1 MYKSKLSLL
10 ETEIA
15 IKYVKDTFEKL
26 LANKLN
32 LIRVSA
38 PLFVFK
44 ETGLNDDLSGKE
56 VPISFMVNGKQV
68 EIVHSLAKWKRNALL
83 RYGFKMHDGLYTDMN
98 AIRKDEVLDNV
109 HSLYVDQWD
118 WEKIISKD
126 ERNFTT
132 LKNTV
137 QDIYEVLLQVE
148 EIVNQKYPTFE
159 KKLPEN
165 ITFISTTELLN
176 LYPNLTNKQREKEIC
191 KKYKAVFLYQIG
203 WPLQDGN
210 AHDLRAADYDD
221 WNLNGDILVY
231 DKVIDDALEL
241 SSMGIRVDKESLIKQ
256 LHFKKEEYKL
266 SSPYSNDIIE
276 ERLPYTVG
284 GGIGQSRICMFYLE
298 KKHIGEVQ
306 CSIWDNKDKDVEL
319 L

>member
-1 MYKSKLSLL
+1 MYKSKLNLL

-15 IKYVKDTFEKL
+15 IKYVKDTFENQ
-26 LANKLN
+26 LANKLK

-38 PLFVFK
+38 PLFVYK

-56 VPISFMVNGKQV
+56 VPISFMVNDQQV

-83 RYGFKMHDGLYTDMN
+83 RYGFKMHEGLYTDMN

-118 WEKIISKD
+118 WEKIIAKD
-126 ERNFTT
+126 ERNFDT
-132 LKNTV
+132 LKNIV
-137 QDIYEVLLQVE
+137 KDIYSVLLQVE
-148 EIVNQKYPTFE
+148 KKVNQKYPAFE
-159 KKLPEN
+159 KKLPKD
-165 ITFISTTELLN
+165 ITFISTAELLN
-176 LYPNLTNKQREKEIC
+176 LYPNLTSKQREKEIC
-191 KKYKAVFLYQIG
+191 KKYKAIFLYQIG
-203 WPLQDGN
+203 WPLQNGS

-256 LHFKKEEYKL
+256 LNFKKEGHKL
-266 SSPYSNDIIE
+266 TSPYSNDILE
-276 ERLPYTVG
+276 EKLPYTVG
-284 GGIGQSRICMFYLE
+284 GGIGQSRVCMFYLE

-306 CSIWDNKDKDVEL
+306 CSIWDDKEKEVTL

>member
-1 MYKSKLSLL
+1 MYKSKLNLL

-15 IKYVKDTFEKL
+15 IKYVKDTFENQ
-26 LANKLN
+26 LANKLK

-38 PLFVFK
+38 PLFVYK

-56 VPISFMVNGKQV
+56 VPISFMVNDKQV

-83 RYGFKMHDGLYTDMN
+83 RYGFKMHEGLYTDMN

-118 WEKIISKD
+118 WEKIIAKD
-126 ERNFTT
+126 ERNFDT
-132 LKNTV
+132 LKNIV
-137 QDIYEVLLQVE
+137 KDIYSVLLQVE
-148 EIVNQKYPTFE
+148 KKVNQKYPVFE
-159 KKLPEN
+159 KKLPKD
-165 ITFISTTELLN
+165 ITFISTAELLN
-176 LYPNLTNKQREKEIC
+176 LYPNLTSKQREKEIC
-191 KKYKAVFLYQIG
+191 KKYKAIFLYQIG
-203 WPLQDGN
+203 WPLQNGS

-241 SSMGIRVDKESLIKQ
+241 SSMGIRVDKDSLIKQ
-256 LHFKKEEYKL
+256 LNFKKEEHKL
-266 SSPYSNDIIE
+266 TSPYSNDILE
-276 ERLPYTVG
+276 EKLPYTVG
-284 GGIGQSRICMFYLE
+284 GGIGQSRVCMFYLE

-306 CSIWDNKDKDVEL
+306 CSIWDDKEKEVAL